1 MRAFIEMSDVDYHA
15 HKAVGSTTLKY
26 GLESMAKFKAAMDGR
41 IPKKET
47 DYFNLGKAAHS
58 AVLEQNFDK
67 YVCGPEVDK
76 RSKEWKLFEEAN
88 ASKICLKESQ
98 YVQVQ
103 GMYEAFY
110 KHSLIPRITNNGKA
124 ENSFF
129 VDIHGVEYKA
139 RPDYL
144 VLEGEREKESAY
156 IVDYKTAEDISF
168 EACQRVIGDYGYDV
182 SGAHYIQVVSAA
194 IEKPITEYYWI
205 FQEKEAPYECVVF
218 RMDDECKDRALKCV
232 KRLYEKIGTCNKSG
246 LWPGR
251 YDAKILDVDMPH
263 HLNHLRSLH

>member
-1 MRAFIEMSDVDYHA
+1 MRAFVEMSDTDYHA

-26 GLESMAKFKAAMDGR
+26 ALQSMAKFKAAIDGR
-41 IPKKET
+41 MKSKES
-47 DYFNLGKAAHS
+47 DAFDLGKAAHA
-58 AVLEQNFDK
+58 AVLEQNFDR

-76 RSKEWKLFEEAN
+76 RTKEWKEFEEKN
-88 ASKICLKESQ
+88 QGKICLKESA

-110 KHSLIPRITNNGKA
+110 KHSLVPRITNNGKP

-129 VDIHGVEYKA
+129 VDIHGLEYKA
-139 RPDYL
+139 RPDYI

-156 IVDYKTAEDISF
+156 IVDYKTAASIDLES
-168 EACQRVIGDYGYDV
+168 CQRAIGNYGYDV

-205 FQEKEAPYECVVF
+205 FQEKDPPYECVVF
-218 RMDDECKDRALKCV
+218 RMDDECKERAIKCV
-232 KRLYEKIGTCNKSG
+232 KRLYEKIGQCLKSG

-251 YDAKILDVDMPH
+251 YDARILDVDLPH
-263 HLNHLRSLH
+263 YLTHQRSIN